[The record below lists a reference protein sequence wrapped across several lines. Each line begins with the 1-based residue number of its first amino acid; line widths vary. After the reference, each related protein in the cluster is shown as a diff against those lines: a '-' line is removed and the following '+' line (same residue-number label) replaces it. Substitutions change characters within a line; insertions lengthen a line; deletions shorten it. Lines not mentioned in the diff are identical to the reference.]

1 MKKFTSERLELVR
14 NAAIVGDFI
23 WLNISLIVVYVLA
36 DWGEPEAA
44 LPSLTAYLT
53 VASLS
58 YVPCISIFRVILHY
72 RIVRSEQIVSRLLG
86 AVGLHMA
93 LFITVLSLVG
103 IPIVSLPFLAV
114 FYGLFR

>member
-44 LPSLTAYLT
+44 
-53 VASLS
+53 
-58 YVPCISIFRVILHY
+58 R
-72 RIVRSEQIVSRLLG
+72 QIRK
-86 AVGLHMA
+86 M
-93 LFITVLSLVG
+93 
-103 IPIVSLPFLAV
+103 SLPMWLTFSKV
-114 FYGLFR
+114 KDGCNI